1 MQLLSWINIIKQ
13 NPYPKNHQGRHTVL
27 GKHKAR
33 FNEIIK

>member
-13 NPYPKNHQGRHTVL
+13 NPLTKNHQGRRTVL